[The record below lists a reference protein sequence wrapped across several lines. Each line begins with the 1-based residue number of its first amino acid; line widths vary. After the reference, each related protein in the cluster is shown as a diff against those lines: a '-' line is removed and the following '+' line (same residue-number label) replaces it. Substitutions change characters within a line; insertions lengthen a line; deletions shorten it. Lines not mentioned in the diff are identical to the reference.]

1 MKGKQCSL
9 HTNRETPIVSARS
22 ALRWLETVTNVVEKM
37 TLFVILG
44 PFDLPA
50 DRDHGILGLARD
62 VLHAPDTFA
71 RGERSPQRGATP

>member
-1 MKGKQCSL
+1 MNGKQCSL
-9 HTNRETPIVSARS
+9 HTNRETPKVFTRS

-37 TLFVILG
+37 TSFVILG
-44 PFDLPA
+44 SFGLPA
-50 DRDHGILGLARD
+50 DRDHCVLGLARH